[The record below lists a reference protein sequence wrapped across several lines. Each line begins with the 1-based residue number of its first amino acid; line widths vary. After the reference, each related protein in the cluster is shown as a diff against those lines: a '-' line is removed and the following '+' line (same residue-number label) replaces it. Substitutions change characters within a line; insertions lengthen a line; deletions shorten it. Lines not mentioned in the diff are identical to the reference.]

1 MSSAGDQP
9 ESAPREWSGDRP
21 PGDRPPGAHIPLGKD
36 RPPGSG
42 APPEPGSPLE
52 PGAPPVPAGPP
63 QPPQGA
69 QQPYAPAGWRPY
81 APDPH
86 YPAPPAYPPDQTYPQ
101 PSNVPARLSAV
112 SQLGLILAVLGLG
125 VSAAGLFALP
135 LASYPRTLGGTY
147 FGQVRDFVRLAN
159 DRALDRFYSGLAQI
173 WWNWG
178 LLLVGAVL
186 VVLVALAAITPTRR
200 LVGVLIAVIAVA
212 AAVVQAVA
220 LANSPDLRQVSVT
233 LRSGASMYKYAGSG
247 LWVAFIGFGVLALG
261 GVLLAVSPARR

>member
-1 MSSAGDQP
+1 MSSAGGPP
-9 ESAPREWSGDRP
+9 EATPHEQTGDR
-21 PGDRPPGAHIPLGKD
+21 
-36 RPPGSG
+36 S
-42 APPEPGSPLE
+42 
-52 PGAPPVPAGPP
+52 PGAPNEPPYPTPSEPPNAPSGQQPYVPSGD
-63 QPPQGA
+63 
-69 QQPYAPAGWRPY
+69 QPYAPEPPNGGPQA
-81 APDPH
+81 
-86 YPAPPAYPPDQTYPQ
+86 YPTYPPPAAA
-101 PSNVPARLSAV
+101 PARLSAA

-125 VSAAGLFALP
+125 VTAAGLFALP

-159 DRALDRFYSGLAQI
+159 DRALDHFYSGLAQI

-200 LVGVLIAVIAVA
+200 LVGLLIAVIAVA
-212 AAVVQAVA
+212 AGVLQAVA

-247 LWVAFIGFGVLALG
+247 LWIAFIGFGVLALG
-261 GVLLAVSPARR
+261 GVLLAASPPRR

>member
-1 MSSAGDQP
+1 MS
-9 ESAPREWSGDRP
+9 R
-21 PGDRPPGAHIPLGKD
+21 PGDPPDATFPEQPVD
-36 RPPGSG
+36 Q
-42 APPEPGSPLE
+42 PPEPVGQH
-52 PGAPPVPAGPP
+52 PPPDT
-63 QPPQGA
+63 
-69 QQPYAPAGWRPY
+69 QQHPYAAPVERPY
-81 APDPH
+81 APEPH
-86 YPAPPAYPPDQTYPQ
+86 YGQAPAYPPEQTS
-101 PSNVPARLSAV
+101 PSSTRLSAT
-112 SQLGLILAVLGLG
+112 SQLALILSVLGLG
-125 VSAAGLFALP
+125 VTGAGLFALP

-200 LVGVLIAVIAVA
+200 PVGVLIAVIAVA
-212 AAVVQAVA
+212 AAVLQAVA

-247 LWVAFIGFGVLALG
+247 LWVGFIGFAVLALG
-261 GVLLAVSPARR
+261 GVLLAASPPRR